1 MNTFKSVTMVLAL
14 AGTALMT
21 FGAANAGSYDNGR
34 YGNRNNDPVI
44 AAPVVTAPA
53 ITVRTAD
60 NNGYVYG
67 RDRYNT
73 AITIGFGDIA
83 VGYRDGFWDSRH
95 QWHRWRHTS
104 DYRTYRDA
112 DGSHFH
118 DGYHRRFER
127 SGWEQR

>member
-1 MNTFKSVTMVLAL
+1 MNILKSATMVLAL
-14 AGTALMT
+14 AGTALVT
-21 FGAANAGSYDNGR
+21 LGTASAGSYDNGR
-34 YGNRNNDPVI
+34 VGDRNNHPVI

-60 NNGYVYG
+60 NDYVYG

-95 QWHRWRHTS
+95 NWHRWRHTN

-112 DGSHFH
+112 NGSHFH
-118 DGYHRRFER
+118 DGYHRHFNEN
-127 SGWEQR
+127 GWEQR